1 MGYVEG
7 FAWPTARDRDLAA
20 LFYRHLDPQ
29 DLASRDPATV
39 VGCVEHLLAAAGA
52 RQLGLAPKTVAN
64 HVSAIFGKL
73 QVADRAEAMLRAR
86 DAGLG

>member
-1 MGYVEG
+1 MLRLIAQGRANPVI
-7 FAWPTARDRDLAA
+7 
-20 LFYRHLDPQ
+20 
-29 DLASRDPATV
+29 
-39 VGCVEHLLAAAGA
+39 A

-73 QVADRAEAMLRAR
+73 QVADRTEAMLRAR